1 MPSIHED
8 YGAMP
13 RKLLPII
20 YVIDTSGSMSGDR
33 IAAVNEAMRD
43 TVEVLKDVSANN
55 PAAELKIGV
64 LKFSTYAEW
73 ITRNGLIYMSDFFWN
88 DIEAGGLTN
97 LGAALSEIN
106 AKLSRSAYLSSD
118 VGFKAPVIIF
128 LSDGG
133 PTDDW
138 ELALSKTL
146 AANKW
151 FKVATKIALAVG
163 DMADQQV
170 LSVLAG
176 TPDGTPNP
184 EAVIPVTDMDTLR
197 TLIRVVSVTAS
208 QIGSMSR
215 TESDITGDI
224 LTEVRST
231 IPQGLGTD
239 GSSGEDQDDE
249 GWDFGSDW
257 DTW

>member
-1 MPSIHED
+1 MPSIHD
-8 YGAMP
+8 DFGAMP

-55 PAAELKIGV
+55 PSAEIKIGV
-64 LKFSTYAEW
+64 LKFATNAEW
-73 ITRNGLIYMSDFFWN
+73 VTKNGLIYMNDFFWN
-88 DIEAGGLTN
+88 DLEAGGLTD
-97 LGAALSEIN
+97 LGAALSEIS
-106 AKLSRSAYLSSD
+106 AKLSRSAFLSSD

-128 LSDGG
+128 LSDGA

-138 ELALSKTL
+138 QLALSKTL
-146 AANKW
+146 ASNKW
-151 FKVATKIALAVG
+151 FKIATKIALAVG
-163 DMADQQV
+163 DMADKQV

-176 TPDGTPNP
+176 RPDGTPNP
-184 EAVIPVTDMDTLR
+184 EAVIPVTDMDALR

-215 TESDITGDI
+215 TESDITD
-224 LTEVRST
+224 EVIKKVKSE
-231 IPQGLGTD
+231 IPGTD
-239 GSSGEDQDDE
+239 ESSTDPDPGWDIDDIFGE
-249 GWDFGSDW
+249 GW
-257 DTW
+257 